1 MSSTAKSEP
10 AELPQGIVWI
20 ASYPKS
26 GNTWTRSFL
35 HNLVRIINGDED
47 EEQDINAMNEY
58 TTWDISAKK
67 YEELLGKPPTEVDRK
82 EIAAL
87 RAKVHQ
93 DIADSTDGL
102 SLIKTHNALAVDRG
116 YPTITSA
123 VTSGAVYLVRNPLDV
138 AISFA
143 HHMSASV
150 DEAISQM
157 ETEGLE
163 TNVTEK
169 SIYEVYGS
177 WSQHVASW
185 TSKSNRAIYV
195 MRYEDMKADPEKA
208 FGNLAR
214 HLLMLPTKKQLQTAI
229 DRSSF
234 KKLQEQEA
242 KSEEGFKE
250 KPKKAEKFFRKG
262 EVGEWRY
269 GLRRDQI
276 VRITTAHKEQMQRF
290 GYMPEFM

>member
-1 MSSTAKSEP
+1 MSSQP
-10 AELPQGIVWI
+10 ASKQSGIVWI

-26 GNTWTRSFL
+26 GNTWTRAFL
-35 HNLVRIINGDED
+35 HNLISIMEGE
-47 EEQDINAMNEY
+47 EETEQDINGLNEL
-58 TTWDISAKK
+58 TGWDISSKK
-67 YEELLGKPPTEVDRK
+67 YSEIIGQPVQEVGRK
-82 EIAAL
+82 EIAAA
-87 RAKVHQ
+87 RAKAHQ
-93 DIADSTDGL
+93 EIADRTEGI
-102 SLIKTHNALAVDRG
+102 SLIKTHNALVIDRG
-116 YPTITSA
+116 YPAITPA
-123 VTSGAVYLVRNPLDV
+123 VTSGAIYLVRNPLDV

-143 HHMSASV
+143 HHMSATV

-163 TNVTEK
+163 TNVNEM

-185 TSKSNRAIYV
+185 TSKPNRAIYV

-214 HLLMLPTKKQLQTAI
+214 HLLMQPTRRQLQAAI

-234 KKLQEQEA
+234 ERLQAQEENA
-242 KSEEGFKE
+242 EGGFKE
-250 KPKKAEKFFRKG
+250 KPKKAERFFRKG
-262 EVGEWRY
+262 KAGEWRY

-276 VRITTAHKEQMQRF
+276 IRIITAHRGQMARF
-290 GYMPEFM
+290 GYLPDFM

>member
-1 MSSTAKSEP
+1 MSAQP
-10 AELPQGIVWI
+10 ANNLSGIVWI

-26 GNTWTRSFL
+26 GNTWTRTFL
-35 HNLVRIINGDED
+35 HNLIRIMEGDD
-47 EEQDINAMNEY
+47 DAEQDINAMNEY
-58 TTWDISAKK
+58 TTWDISSKK
-67 YEELLGKPPTEVDRK
+67 YSEVIGRPVEEIDRT
-82 EIAAL
+82 EIAAA
-87 RAKVHQ
+87 RARVHQ
-93 DIADSTDGL
+93 EIADQTDGL
-102 SLIKTHNALAVDRG
+102 SLVKTHNALVIDRG
-116 YPTITSA
+116 YPAITSA
-123 VTSGAVYLVRNPLDV
+123 VTSGAIYLVRNPLDV

-143 HHMSASV
+143 HHMSATV

-185 TSKSNRAIYV
+185 TAKPNRAIYV

-214 HLLMLPTKKQLQTAI
+214 HLLMLPTRDQLLTAI
-229 DRSSF
+229 ERSSF
-234 KKLQEQEA
+234 ERLQAQEDKA
-242 KSEEGFKE
+242 EGGFKE
-250 KPKKAEKFFRKG
+250 KPKKAERFFRKG

-276 VRITTAHKEQMQRF
+276 IRIVAAHREQMARF
-290 GYMPEFM
+290 GYLPEFM